1 MTSPSVAFRAPGQS
15 AADGRTLLESGA
27 NNLNALRLALAALV
41 MFSHS
46 FALSYGSEDSEPLKR
61 LTRGQETCGTIAVN
75 LFFLISG
82 VLITASWFRSK
93 SMSDFLLRRVL
104 RIYPGFVVA
113 LTFSAV
119 LTWVLCPGFWPN
131 TGNVL
136 KWARD
141 FLTDAAFLGMKSLEW
156 PGTFA
161 RNPWA
166 GYANGSL
173 WTIPEEF
180 KCYILVAVIGLFC
193 LFKRR
198 VLILVSAGAVVALFA
213 RGLLRTPVSWGH
225 LQVNHGEHL
234 VSRFYSYFLAGM
246 LIWLFRDKIRFSPGL
261 AVVSLAGLLVAARFT
276 PAFSLL
282 FLPAGSYLALYMG
295 LSKPWRFT
303 RWTQKTDISYGVYLY
318 AWPVQ
323 QFVAMH
329 PGLRSAIVNLLV
341 SVPATAILA
350 WLSWHFVEHKCLRMK
365 SVQLVDYDP
374 AISHS

>member
-1 MTSPSVAFRAPGQS
+1 
-15 AADGRTLLESGA
+15 
-27 NNLNALRLALAALV
+27 
-41 MFSHS
+41 
-46 FALSYGSEDSEPLKR
+46 
-61 LTRGQETCGTIAVN
+61 
-75 LFFLISG
+75 
-82 VLITASWFRSK
+82 
-93 SMSDFLLRRVL
+93 MSDFLLRRVL

-136 KWARD
+136 KWTRD

-198 VLILVSAGAVVALFA
+198 VLILASAGAVVALFA

-303 RWTQKTDISYGVYLY
+303 RWTQKTDISYGVYLIALILLSGY
-318 AWPVQ
+318 KRAV
-323 QFVAMH
+323 VAFRLD
-329 PGLRSAIVNLLV
+329 PSLGGLMLAYIAASAIYNITEAGFRMLDLMWIFLLLAIV
-341 SVPATAILA
+341 GASGVVTGIFRRQAPRVIEMRGSPADRTLAGDTSIPERKKFYTA
-350 WLSWHFVEHKCLRMK
+350 FD
-365 SVQLVDYDP
+365 QLTL
-374 AISHS
+374 